1 MISLPPAL
9 RHRRYRLLWFG
20 LLLSI
25 AGTQMQAA
33 AILWH
38 VNGLNPQ
45 PLALAGV
52 GAARIIPVLLF
63 SLPAGAIVDVVDRR
77 RLLLGTQTL
86 LAVFAATLAVLTLT
100 RAESL
105 PTIYALIAGSAAA
118 GALDL
123 PARQSLMANLVPRED
138 LPSAFSLNSIAFHF
152 GSIAGP
158 SLGGLVLARWGI
170 GYAYLLNSL
179 SFVAVLAALV
189 AMGPEPQSHDGGSRP
204 PRSALQPTRLI
215 GSMREGLSF
224 VFSQPMIFSSMLLDF
239 LATFFSSATALLP
252 IFAREILRVGAIGYG
267 WLVAAPSVGAA
278 AVALF
283 LTFVRRIRRQGALLL
298 IAVAV
303 FGLATVL
310 FGVSR
315 SFPLTFFALAITGA
329 ADGVSTILR
338 NTIRQLQ
345 TPDYLRGRMTSVNQL
360 FFMGG
365 PQLGELEAG
374 LVAQWLGAPASVV
387 TGGLGCVL
395 AVLWIARRFTSL
407 RTYDGADALPVSA
420 APRRR
425 GGGAAAQRRRV

>member
-1 MISLPPAL
+1 
-9 RHRRYRLLWFG
+9 
-20 LLLSI
+20 
-25 AGTQMQAA
+25 
-33 AILWH
+33 
-38 VNGLNPQ
+38 
-45 PLALAGV
+45 
-52 GAARIIPVLLF
+52 
-63 SLPAGAIVDVVDRR
+63 LPAGAIVDVVDRR

-86 LAVFAATLAVLTLT
+86 LALFAATLAFITLS

-123 PARQSLMANLVPRED
+123 PARQSLMANLVPRAD

-170 GYAYLLNSL
+170 GYAYVINSL
-179 SFVAVLAALV
+179 SFVAVIAALV
-189 AMGPEPQSHDGGSRP
+189 AMGPVPQSQDGTSRP
-204 PRSALQPTRLI
+204 PRSALQPARLL

-224 VFSQPMIFSSMLLDF
+224 VFSQPMILSSMLLDF

-267 WLVAAPSVGAA
+267 WLVAASSVGAA
-278 AVALF
+278 AAALF
-283 LTFVRRIRRQGALLL
+283 LTFVRRIRRQGPLLL
-298 IAVAV
+298 ASVAI
-303 FGLATVL
+303 FGLATIL

-315 SFPLTFFALAITGA
+315 SFPLTFLALAVTGA

-345 TPDYLRGRMTSVNQL
+345 TPDHLRGRMTSVNQI

-387 TGGLGCVL
+387 TGGLGCLL
-395 AVLWIARRFTSL
+395 AVLWIARRFQSL
-407 RTYDGADALPVSA
+407 RTYDGADALPVPA
-420 APRRR
+420 APTLG
-425 GGGAAAQRRRV
+425 GGGAAAH